1 MTISFLIF
9 LRVSDNLENMWFLT
23 PLLLAPFA
31 SAFFMQVETG
41 YYAVCKTFGVVNS
54 RTYGPG
60 LYPFVPGVH
69 NCAYENVMAQ
79 TDAIKDVS
87 AVTADQQKINWPI
100 VEVTNQCPKSR
111 ILDIWKSFA
120 SANNGN
126 YDETLIRSPTA
137 QFLREI
143 SSTYTAEELRT
154 TIYPSLNELI
164 KKHLEDIQKN
174 RIELNGEDTGILIHR
189 VTVHLPKLSDAVE
202 KEYQRIADEKAKRKA
217 EQQAQATQILQ
228 KETQRL
234 IAESEAEQERKVQSI
249 QNQQNIE
256 AEEANQKINK
266 IKVESEAEQIR
277 IRSEAEAAK
286 IRVEAEA
293 NKAKHTPEFL
303 QIEAL
308 KSYGCQH
315 HHYASQDGKLPPF
328 LINPPAHNIGD

>member
-1 MTISFLIF
+1 
-9 LRVSDNLENMWFLT
+9 MWFLT
-23 PLLLAPFA
+23 PFLLAVPLA

-41 YYAVCKTFGVVNS
+41 YYAVCKTFGVVDR

-87 AVTADQQKINWPI
+87 GVTADQQKINFPI

-189 VTVHLPKLSDAVE
+189 VTVHLKYD
-202 KEYQRIADEKAKRKA
+202 
-217 EQQAQATQILQ
+217 
-228 KETQRL
+228 
-234 IAESEAEQERKVQSI
+234 
-249 QNQQNIE
+249 
-256 AEEANQKINK
+256 
-266 IKVESEAEQIR
+266 
-277 IRSEAEAAK
+277 
-286 IRVEAEA
+286 
-293 NKAKHTPEFL
+293 
-303 QIEAL
+303 
-308 KSYGCQH
+308 
-315 HHYASQDGKLPPF
+315 
-328 LINPPAHNIGD
+328 

>member
-1 MTISFLIF
+1 MKILSELLRIVTILKT
-9 LRVSDNLENMWFLT
+9 MWFFT
-23 PLLLAPFA
+23 PFLLAVPLA
-31 SAFFMQVETG
+31 SALLIQVEEGHT
-41 YYAVCKTFGVVNS
+41 AVCKTFGVVNS

-60 LYPFVPGVH
+60 LYPYVPGVH
-69 NCAYENVMAQ
+69 KCAIENVMAQ
-79 TDAIKDVS
+79 TDKIETVS
-87 AVTADQQKINWPI
+87 AVTADQQKILWPI

-286 IRVEAEA
+286 IRLEAEA
-293 NKAKHTPEFL
+293 NKVKHTPEFL
-303 QIEAL
+303 QIEAW
-308 KSYGCQH
+308 KSYGCNNN
-315 HHYASQDGKLPPF
+315 HYASQDGKLPSF
-328 LINPPAHNIGD
+328 LTYPPLPNIGD